1 MKNEDIKKLIPQ
13 RDPILMV
20 DKLLEADSS
29 KSLTSL
35 TVRADNYFI
44 GEDGKL
50 EESGLIEHIA
60 QSASAFAGYMAVEKG
75 ATEPPVGYIG
85 EIRKFCCYHRPR
97 VGDELVTTIIIG
109 AEVGGVTSINGESR
123 VQGKLMAETQMKIY
137 IRP

>member
-1 MKNEDIKKLIPQ
+1 MKSEDIKRLIPQ

-20 DKLLEADSS
+20 DKLLEADGD
-29 KSLTSL
+29 KALTSL

-60 QSASAFAGYMAVEKG
+60 QSASAFAGYMAIEKG

-85 EIRKFCCYHRPR
+85 EIRKFYCHHRPQ
-97 VGDELVTTIIIG
+97 VGDELITTITTD
-109 AEVGGVTSINGESR
+109 AEIGGVTSISGESH
-123 VQGKLMAETQMKIY
+123 VHDKLMAETQMKIY

>member
-1 MKNEDIKKLIPQ
+1 MKGEDIKRLIPQ

-20 DKLLEADSS
+20 DKLLEADGE
-29 KSLTSL
+29 KALTSL
-35 TVRADNYFI
+35 IVRSDNYFI

-60 QSASAFAGYMAVEKG
+60 QSASAFAGYMAIGKG

-85 EIRKFCCYHRPR
+85 EIRKFSCYHRPR
-97 VGDELVTTIIIG
+97 VGDELVTTITIG
-109 AEVGGVTSINGESR
+109 AEVSGVTSISGESR
-123 VQGKLMAETQMKIY
+123 VQGELMAETQMKIY

>member
-1 MKNEDIKKLIPQ
+1 MKSEDIKRLIPQ

-20 DKLLEADSS
+20 DKLLEADGD
-29 KSLTSL
+29 KALTSL

-60 QSASAFAGYMAVEKG
+60 QSASAFAGYMAIGRG

-85 EIRKFCCYHRPR
+85 EIRKFRCHHRPQ
-97 VGDELVTTIIIG
+97 VGDELITTITIG
-109 AEVGGVTSINGESR
+109 AEIGGVTSISGESH
-123 VQGKLMAETQMKIY
+123 VHDKLMAETQMKIY